1 MLVFSKMEQ
10 LLKNNNLLQMYDL
23 IPDEIKKDFKRRSQ
37 DFIKKNS
44 LTAWK
49 DFLRSWYKKED
60 ASTPKGIRDYFQSMF
75 RHMRDVNKGL
85 SNKKKW
91 YYGRKKIKRKSN
103 MVKEKLSQSLKK
115 KCKKNKVR
123 LTVKRKGKRVYKSVK
138 VLKKQCEKA
147 MKKKKTVKRKRKF
160 GASRHGGRVVPV
172 NSHFGRPYFGYTT
185 TSRASRFGSRRPEF
199 HYPEHVLTG
208 YNTAKTNKKFRFG
221 RPHRHPLRYSHY
233 NPSKTGKKFRF
244 GKVKPLLDGYA
255 MDEAANDAAGFMFA
269 NPVGGFLPWS
279 FLGTK
284 AGNRSDPERIAFFMS
299 SAKKK
304 GKKKMSEA
312 QAKKYLKIIDKIIQK
327 KKITEKEK
335 DFVVSFKL
343 FSKKKLNRTI
353 WCIKNPGK
361 CGGIKFLIELSGQ
374 VGMHAAVVA
383 FLIGG
388 MTLAYKVYDY
398 LKGNTRRGNSPLV
411 SDQNQG
417 VPPPRGLISRRRQE
431 HRQRETYL
439 TMFRSLKNYLVIANG
454 FGRREQNND
463 NDFIDRKM
471 DELVVDFLRELY
483 STDEEIQSLPQE
495 TLDGYKRLFVSS
507 YFQGLNNE
515 EPTISASIDYLISR
529 IEAGTISIDQLNSGI
544 FSVQN
549 QRGQETNI
557 AIPVQT
563 IRPIHVDEMVGMGS
577 LPTVSHLEEV
587 PMGTIENSSN
597 ANRLV
602 GPDNEHLNA
611 YGRRKRKKVKRKR
624 KKVKRKRKKVKR
636 KRRKVKRKKIKK

>member
-23 IPDEIKKDFKRRSQ
+23 IPDEIKEKFKKKSQ

-49 DFLRSWYKKED
+49 DFLKSWYKKED

-160 GASRHGGRVVPV
+160 GASRHGGRAVPV

-199 HYPEHVLTG
+199 HYPGHVLTG

-255 MDEAANDAAGFMFA
+255 MDEAANEAAGFMFA

-284 AGNRSDPERIAFFMS
+284 AGNRENPERIAFFMS

-304 GKKKMSEA
+304 GKKKMTKPD
-312 QAKKYLKIIDKIIQK
+312 AKKYLKIMDKIIEK
-327 KKITEKEK
+327 KTLSEPEEE
-335 DFVVSFKL
+335 FVLSFKL

-361 CGGIKFLIELSGQ
+361 CGGIKFLIELAGQ

-383 FLIGG
+383 LLIGG

-398 LKGNTRRGNSPLV
+398 LKGNNRRGS
-411 SDQNQG
+411 
-417 VPPPRGLISRRRQE
+417 SRRRRE
-431 HRQRETYL
+431 HRQREAYL
-439 TMFRSLKNYLVIANG
+439 TMFRNLKNYLVQAYD
-454 FGRREQNND
+454 FGRRERNSD

-471 DELVVDFLRELY
+471 DELVVEFLRQIY

-495 TLDGYKRLFVSS
+495 TLDVYKRLFVSS

-515 EPTISASIDYLISR
+515 EPTVSAAIDYLISR
-529 IEAGTISIDQLNSGI
+529 IEAGTISIDQLNSGNI
-544 FSVQN
+544 SIQN
-549 QRGQETNI
+549 QTGQELNV
-557 AIPVQT
+557 AIPVQA
-563 IRPIHVDEMVGMGS
+563 IRPIHVDEMVGMEN
-577 LPTVSHLEEV
+577 LPTASNIEQI
-587 PMGTIENSSN
+587 PMGTVESSS
-597 ANRLV
+597 RLV
-602 GPDNEHLNA
+602 GPNNEHLNR
-611 YGRRKRKKVKRKR
+611 YGRRKRK
-624 KKVKRKRKKVKR
+624 
-636 KRRKVKRKKIKK
+636 VKRKKRKVKKRKVKKKRKVTKRKVKKRKVKKRKGKKKK